1 LPVILQIAGC
11 EIYEKEHEVKSMM
24 EAAQQYFH
32 EVQPVCPSKG
42 EDKRHPESQYMEY
55 DVLSDNEDAELS
67 ECPGLG

>member
-1 LPVILQIAGC
+1 
-11 EIYEKEHEVKSMM
+11 MM